1 VVAPKR
7 PKHHVSRPVKKSAR
21 RWFEQ
26 PLAAAPVQPAA
37 PAAAS
42 SAGSAPVPAPFYAV
56 ALSLALLALGLSLIP
71 LQLVPIGVAARLER
85 NRPTL
90 AVAGL
95 AIVAAC
101 AVAGLLT
108 ALSGR

>member
-7 PKHHVSRPVKKSAR
+7 LNHVSRPVKKSAR

-26 PLAAAPVQPAA
+26 PLAAAPVQPAV
-37 PAAAS
+37 PVAAS

>member
-1 VVAPKR
+1 
-7 PKHHVSRPVKKSAR
+7 VKKSAR
-21 RWFEQ
+21 RWSEQ
-26 PLAAAPVQPAA
+26 PLAAAPVQP
-37 PAAAS
+37 PVAAS

>member
-1 VVAPKR
+1 
-7 PKHHVSRPVKKSAR
+7 
-21 RWFEQ
+21 
-26 PLAAAPVQPAA
+26 
-37 PAAAS
+37 
-42 SAGSAPVPAPFYAV
+42 
-56 ALSLALLALGLSLIP
+56 
-71 LQLVPIGVAARLER
+71 VPIGVAARLER